1 MQGGRPIMHRMIAL
15 WPPDGSDCV
24 QECLDSRDLPC
35 RISPVLDDSIERLSI
50 NTAPATFR
58 ASAAGRVGPN
68 ERTNPTTVV

>member
-1 MQGGRPIMHRMIAL
+1 MQGARPMIHRMIAVWL
-15 WPPDGSDCV
+15 PQANDCV

-35 RISPVLDDSIERLSI
+35 RNSPVLDDSIERFAI